1 LDASIKNSEYS
12 FLILF
17 LAPLFRFL
25 KKNTRRQNKLSSAS
39 TDDVNSKKLRTRE
52 RGGRVFRPS
61 HFRWIDS
68 LGTAPTVVVVR
79 TPGGRVV
86 LFVCFTP
93 GPHVPIT
100 WCSAAAEGVESA
112 PHQNQRERRR
122 SRAGQ
127 GQEARSSSTRRWRR
141 GGGRR
146 GSSNL
151 ILPVFSSGMIGD

>member
-1 LDASIKNSEYS
+1 MDASIKNSEYS

-100 WCSAAAEGVESA
+100 WCSAAAEVESA
-112 PHQNQRERRR
+112 PHQNQRERG
-122 SRAGQ
+122 AGPGQ
-127 GQEARSSSTRRWRR
+127 GR
-141 GGGRR
+141 GRR
-146 GSSNL
+146 PGRRRL
-151 ILPVFSSGMIGD
+151 VVGVGAAGGAAVVI